1 MSEEPMD
8 ELTRL
13 LREEYNAPPPAP
25 RAEMWAAIQAG
36 MKERGT
42 PVVSLE
48 AARARRAS
56 PVVRRLV
63 AWGTAAAAVLV
74 VGFGL
79 GRFTA
84 PGTVAEGPAAETG
97 PNPQALRLAATD
109 HLARTEALLR
119 MVRADG
125 RSGQMDPVVGQW
137 AEGLLIQTRLL
148 LDSSENQDPAM
159 WGLLEDLEL
168 VLVQIVG
175 VADTRGADG
184 AQAREELSLALKG
197 IEENHVLSRIQ
208 AVTPAGSVLAGT

>member
-1 MSEEPMD
+1 MKEEDMD

-25 RAEMWAAIQAG
+25 REEMWATIQAG
-36 MKERGT
+36 LKDRGT
-42 PVVSLE
+42 PVVSLDS
-48 AARARRAS
+48 ARARRGLWA
-56 PVVRRLV
+56 RRSL
-63 AWGTAAAAVLV
+63 AWGAAAAAVLV

-84 PGTVAEGPAAETG
+84 PTPMAEAPANAS
-97 PNPQALRLAATD
+97 PDRQVMRLAATD
-109 HLARTEALLR
+109 HLERTDALLR

-125 RSGQMDPVVGQW
+125 RRGQLDPAMGPW
-137 AEGLLIQTRLL
+137 AESLLSQTRLL
-148 LDSSENQDPAM
+148 MDSMDGDDPSMRA
-159 WGLLEDLEL
+159 LLEDLEL

-184 AQAREELSLALKG
+184 AQAREELSLALRG